1 MPKHLLNIAKPMFF
15 WRYLLT
21 VVFSSNL
28 LIPYLG
34 ASPAVAQLNDYCQ
47 LSSTAI
53 QNKEKLR
60 LSAMRGNKE
69 AKVRYR
75 EQVAQHAKGVQQCR
89 NRNWLKVQAVWLRL
103 YPCDIKPGALDRIMD
118 QIVSKGYNAVYL
130 ETFYDGRVML
140 PAANNPTAWPS
151 VVQMPEAKNADLLA
165 AGIQK
170 GRERGL
176 KVYAWMY
183 TANFGYSYAQR
194 REKESAIARN
204 GKGQTSLYV
213 VNDGGN
219 QVFIDPYSAEAKA
232 DYYRLVQE
240 VVRRR
245 PDGILFDYIR
255 YPRQSGT
262 DSIATKVTDLWLY
275 TEATQQA
282 LFKRA
287 QNYKGLD
294 LIRRFLSKGFISEAD
309 ISDVDQL
316 YPQESEPL
324 WQGRVI
330 PSQKAILPAN
340 LRQSQL
346 QWDLWQLSV
355 AHAMQGIID
364 FVTMAS
370 NPAKQ
375 LGIPSG
381 VVFFPD
387 GNQVVGRG
395 YDSRLQPWDRF
406 PSSMEWHA
414 MSYANCG
421 HAGCVAQQVAR
432 VLSMAKSQTQVIP
445 AIAGNWGESAKGRPP
460 LEVQMQALRQFAPR
474 LRGVSHFAYSWQDP
488 EDDSD
493 RKFCRAQ

>member
-1 MPKHLLNIAKPMFF
+1 MPKRLLYIAKPRFF
-15 WRYLLT
+15 WRYLLAT
-21 VVFSSNL
+21 VFSSTS
-28 LIPYLG
+28 LIPFLEV
-34 ASPAVAQLNDYCQ
+34 SPAVAQLNDYCQ
-47 LSSTAI
+47 LSSAAI
-53 QNKEKLR
+53 NNKEKLR
-60 LSAMRGNKE
+60 LSAMQGNKE
-69 AKVRYR
+69 AQIRYR
-75 EQVAQHAKGVQQCR
+75 EQVVQHAKGMQQCR
-89 NRNWLKVQAVWLRL
+89 NHNWLKVQAVWLRL
-103 YPCDIKPGALDRIMD
+103 YPCDIKAGALDRIMD
-118 QIVSKGYNAVYL
+118 QIASKGYNAVYL

-140 PAANNPTAWPS
+140 PAANNPTVWPS
-151 VVQMPEAKNADLLA
+151 VIQMPEAKNADLLA

-183 TANFGYSYAQR
+183 TTNFGYSYAQR

-213 VNDGGN
+213 VDGDS
-219 QVFIDPYSAEAKA
+219 QVFIDPYNEQAKA
-232 DYYRLVQE
+232 DYFRLVQE

-255 YPRQSGT
+255 YPRQSGV

-275 TEATQQA
+275 TEATQQF
-282 LFKRA
+282 LFRRA

-309 ISDVDQL
+309 IADVDQL
-316 YPQESEPL
+316 YPQEGEPM
-324 WQGRVI
+324 WQGRVV
-330 PSQKAILPAN
+330 SNQKSVLPAN
-340 LRQSQL
+340 IRQQQL

-370 NPAKQ
+370 YPAKK
-375 LGIPSG
+375 LGISTG
-381 VVFFPD
+381 AVFFPE
-387 GNQVVGRG
+387 GNQIVGRG

-421 HAGCVAQQVAR
+421 SVSCIAQQVGR
-432 VLSMAKSQTQVIP
+432 VLSMAKSETQVIP
-445 AIAGNWGESAKGRPP
+445 AIAGNWGESVKGRPP
-460 LEVQMQALRQFAPR
+460 LEVQMEALKQFSPR

-488 EDDSD
+488 ESDSD

>member
-1 MPKHLLNIAKPMFF
+1 MPKRLLYIAKPVFF
-15 WRYLLT
+15 WRCLFT
-21 VVFSSNL
+21 AVFSSTSL
-28 LIPYLG
+28 VPFLEV
-34 ASPAVAQLNDYCQ
+34 SPAVAQLNDYCQ
-47 LSSTAI
+47 LSSAAI
-53 QNKEKLR
+53 NNKEKLR
-60 LSAMRGNKE
+60 LSAMQGNKE
-69 AKVRYR
+69 AQIRYR
-75 EQVAQHAKGVQQCR
+75 EQVAQHAKGMQQCR
-89 NRNWLKVQAVWLRL
+89 SRNWLKVQAVWLRL
-103 YPCDIKPGALDRIMD
+103 YPCDIKAGALERIMD
-118 QIVSKGYNAVYL
+118 QIASKGYNAVYL

-140 PAANNPTAWPS
+140 PAANNPTVWPS
-151 VVQMPEAKNADLLA
+151 VIQMPEAKNADLLA

-183 TANFGYSYAQR
+183 TTNFGYSYAQR

-213 VNDGGN
+213 VNGES
-219 QVFIDPYSAEAKA
+219 QVFVDPYNEQAKA
-232 DYYRLVQE
+232 DYFRLVQE

-275 TEATQQA
+275 TEATQKF
-282 LFKRA
+282 LFRRA

-294 LIRRFLSKGFISEAD
+294 LIRRFLSKGFVSPAD
-309 ISDVDQL
+309 IMEVDQL
-316 YPQESEPL
+316 YPQEGEPL
-324 WQGRVI
+324 WQGRVV
-330 PSQKAILPAN
+330 SNQKSVLPAN
-340 LRQSQL
+340 IRQQQL
-346 QWDLWQLSV
+346 QQDLWQLSV

-370 NPAKQ
+370 YPAKQ
-375 LGIPSG
+375 LGIPTG
-381 VVFFPD
+381 AVFFPE
-387 GNQVVGRG
+387 GNQIVGDG

-421 HAGCVAQQVAR
+421 GVSCIAQQVGR

-445 AIAGNWGESAKGRPP
+445 AIAGNWGESVRGRPP
-460 LEVQMQALRQFAPR
+460 LEVQMEALKQFAPR
-474 LRGVSHFAYSWQDP
+474 LRGVSHFAYSWQDL
-488 EDDSD
+488 DHDSD